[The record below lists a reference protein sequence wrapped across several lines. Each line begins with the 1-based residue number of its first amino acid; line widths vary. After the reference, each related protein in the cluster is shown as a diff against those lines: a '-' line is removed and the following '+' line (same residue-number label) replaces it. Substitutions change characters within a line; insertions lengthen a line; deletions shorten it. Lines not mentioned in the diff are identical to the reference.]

1 MDHRPDRRHQEF
13 RAGCAGVGQPDRA
26 TGRRRATRR
35 SDQRARTAAPMVGR
49 QRRRRFRGG
58 RRYPGSSALGFLSGT
73 TGFGQLVVLQPVRL
87 GPTRSAGPLRRAD
100 RCGVAGTR
108 LRRLPVLLPGGRR
121 GRRHRRRAGGV
132 GMGSG
137 AAGHPGA
144 RSGRYVHQPRRQRRA
159 ARRQRGGDQ
168 RPAARP
174 DIEQACRRAAAVNYL
189 TDLAT
194 LLWSKI
200 QSIRTAPTNEAADMT
215 NTVAPTNGSH
225 KGGQDGPKPRSRRA
239 GRKTAVGEYKHKRTG
254 IDVALGLL
262 TPIVGQEFLDK
273 YNLRD
278 PLNRT
283 LRYGVKTMFST
294 AGATTRQFKRVQGLR
309 GGPTR
314 LKASGKDY
322 YDLTPDDDQKLIV
335 ETVDEFAE
343 EILRPAAHDADEAT
357 TYPPDLL
364 AKAAELGITAVNVP
378 EDFDGI
384 AEHRSSVTNV
394 LVAEALAYGDM
405 GLALPILAPGG
416 VASALTHWG
425 SADQQATYLQE
436 FAGENVP
443 QACLAIAEPRPLFD
457 PTALKTTAVR
467 TPGGYRLDG
476 VKSLVPA
483 AADAELFIV
492 GAQLNGKPA
501 LFIVESSAKGLTV
514 KADPSMGI
522 RAAALG
528 QVELSGVSVP
538 LNARLGED
546 EATDDDYSE
555 SIALSRLG
563 WAALAVGTSHAV
575 LDYVIPYVKDREAFG
590 EPVARRQA
598 VAFMCANIAIE
609 LDGLRLITWRGAA
622 RAEQGLTI
630 TREAAL
636 AKRLGTD
643 KGMQIGLD
651 GVQLLGG
658 HGYTKEHPVERWY
671 RDLRAIGVAEGV
683 VVI

>member
-1 MDHRPDRRHQEF
+1 
-13 RAGCAGVGQPDRA
+13 
-26 TGRRRATRR
+26 
-35 SDQRARTAAPMVGR
+35 
-49 QRRRRFRGG
+49 
-58 RRYPGSSALGFLSGT
+58 
-73 TGFGQLVVLQPVRL
+73 
-87 GPTRSAGPLRRAD
+87 
-100 RCGVAGTR
+100 
-108 LRRLPVLLPGGRR
+108 
-121 GRRHRRRAGGV
+121 
-132 GMGSG
+132 
-137 AAGHPGA
+137 
-144 RSGRYVHQPRRQRRA
+144 
-159 ARRQRGGDQ
+159 
-168 RPAARP
+168 
-174 DIEQACRRAAAVNYL
+174 
-189 TDLAT
+189 
-194 LLWSKI
+194 
-200 QSIRTAPTNEAADMT
+200 MT
-215 NTVAPTNGSH
+215 NTVAHTNGS
-225 KGGQDGPKPRSRRA
+225 KPRKKRA

-254 IDVALGLL
+254 IDVAMGLL

-273 YNLRD
+273 YHLRD

-283 LRYGVKTMFST
+283 LRYGVQTAFSA
-294 AGATTRQFKRVQGLR
+294 AGATTRQFKRVQSLR

-314 LKASGKDY
+314 LGANGAKNTGY

-335 ETVDEFAE
+335 ETVEEFAE

-357 TYPPDLL
+357 TYPPDLV

-405 GLALPILAPGG
+405 GLALPILAPAG
-416 VASALTHWG
+416 VAAALTHWG
-425 SADQQATYLQE
+425 SADQQATYLKE

-443 QACLAIAEPRPLFD
+443 QACVAIAERQPLFD

-467 TPGGYRLDG
+467 TPSGYRLDG

-483 AADAELFIV
+483 AANAELFV
-492 GAQLNGKPA
+492 VAAQLNGKPA
-501 LFIVESSAKGLTV
+501 LFIVESSSNGLTV
-514 KADPSMGI
+514 KPDPSMGI

-528 QVELSGVSVP
+528 RVELDNVSVP
-538 LNARLGED
+538 VSARLGED
-546 EATDDDYSE
+546 GATDDDYSE
-555 SIALSRLG
+555 AIALSRLG

-575 LDYVIPYVKDREAFG
+575 LDYVIPYVKEREAFG
-590 EPVARRQA
+590 EPIAHRQS

-622 RAEQGLTI
+622 RAEQGLPFA
-630 TREAAL
+630 REAAL
-636 AKRLGTD
+636 AKRLGAD

>member
-1 MDHRPDRRHQEF
+1 MTDILSSSKKPR
-13 RAGCAGVGQPDRA
+13 
-26 TGRRRATRR
+26 
-35 SDQRARTAAPMVGR
+35 
-49 QRRRRFRGG
+49 
-58 RRYPGSSALGFLSGT
+58 SSAK
-73 TGFGQLVVLQPVRL
+73 
-87 GPTRSAGPLRRAD
+87 
-100 RCGVAGTR
+100 
-108 LRRLPVLLPGGRR
+108 RR
-121 GRRHRRRAGGV
+121 GHESGV
-132 GMGSG
+132 GM
-137 AAGHPGA
+137 
-144 RSGRYVHQPRRQRRA
+144 QP
-159 ARRQRGGDQ
+159 
-168 RPAARP
+168 
-174 DIEQACRRAAAVNYL
+174 
-189 TDLAT
+189 
-194 LLWSKI
+194 
-200 QSIRTAPTNEAADMT
+200 
-215 NTVAPTNGSH
+215 
-225 KGGQDGPKPRSRRA
+225 
-239 GRKTAVGEYKHKRTG
+239 HKRTG
-254 IDVALGLL
+254 IDIALALL
-262 TPIVGQEFLDK
+262 TPVVGQDFLDK

-278 PLNRT
+278 PINRG

-294 AGATTRQFKRVQGLR
+294 AGATSRQFKRVQNLR
-309 GGPTR
+309 SGPTR
-314 LKASGKDY
+314 LKSSGKDF
-322 YDLTPDDDQKLIV
+322 YDLTPDDEQKMIV
-335 ETVDEFAE
+335 ETLEEFAE
-343 EILRPAAHDADEAT
+343 EILRPAAHDADAAA
-357 TYPPDLL
+357 TYPPDLI
-364 AKAAELGITAVNVP
+364 AKAAELGITAINIP

-384 AEHRSSVTNV
+384 AAHRSGVTNV

-425 SADQQATYLQE
+425 SADQQATYLGE
-436 FAGENVP
+436 FAGQSVP
-443 QACLAIAEPRPLFD
+443 QACVAIAEPQPLFD
-457 PTALKTTAVR
+457 PTRLKTTAVR
-467 TPGGYRLDG
+467 TPSGYRLNG

-538 LNARLGED
+538 LGARLGEAGASDAEYD
-546 EATDDDYSE
+546 EAYSE
-555 SIALSRLG
+555 AIALSRLG

-575 LDYVIPYVKDREAFG
+575 LDYVIPYVKERQAFG

-622 RAEQGLTI
+622 RAEQGLPFI
-630 TREAAL
+630 REAAL